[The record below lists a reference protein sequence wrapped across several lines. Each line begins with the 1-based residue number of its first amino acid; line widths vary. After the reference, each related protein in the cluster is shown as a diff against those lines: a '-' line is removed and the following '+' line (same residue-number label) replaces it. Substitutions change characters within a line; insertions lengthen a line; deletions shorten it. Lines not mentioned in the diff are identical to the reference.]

1 MEDHGARQADSGEV
15 VIKDEPGLGENRRF
29 GNGQTERTGKSADQ
43 LAIDDPSIW
52 PIAPQHA
59 GFEIL
64 NATIVESEEG
74 VKRELRH
81 LGLLD
86 ANEEVSFLK
95 RLVIIGPS
103 TLQWIDCDLLGT
115 SQIDWTRKED
125 DEIAAA
131 LRQCQRALRDQ
142 VTSNNARKERL
153 TGLVRDRLAYGAYE
167 KSLEGLEKPI
177 EGAWLK
183 RSARRNKKQKSS
195 SHREEGN
202 SIRRPGEKVS
212 LPDNVKQAMEARR
225 RWIDAVGPVL
235 EAPDVQGKFTGLPER
250 SIYDGLEDLKDDATG
265 RTWIQTISN
274 D

>member
-1 MEDHGARQADSGEV
+1 MD
-15 VIKDEPGLGENRRF
+15 
-29 GNGQTERTGKSADQ
+29 
-43 LAIDDPSIW
+43 
-52 PIAPQHA
+52 
-59 GFEIL
+59 
-64 NATIVESEEG
+64 
-74 VKRELRH
+74 
-81 LGLLD
+81 
-86 ANEEVSFLK
+86 
-95 RLVIIGPS
+95 RLVISEPS
-103 TLQWIDCDLLGT
+103 KLQWIDHDLLGT
-115 SQIDWTRKED
+115 PQIDWTRKED

-167 KSLEGLEKPI
+167 KSLEGLEKTI

-202 SIRRPGEKVS
+202 SIRRPGEKVP

-225 RWIDAVGPVL
+225 RWIDAVGPL
-235 EAPDVQGKFTGLPER
+235 MEAPDVQGKFTGLPER

-274 D
+274 E